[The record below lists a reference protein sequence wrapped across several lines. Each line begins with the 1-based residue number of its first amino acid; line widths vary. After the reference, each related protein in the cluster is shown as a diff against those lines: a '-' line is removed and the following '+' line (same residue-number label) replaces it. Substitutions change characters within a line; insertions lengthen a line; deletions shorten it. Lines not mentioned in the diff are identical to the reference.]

1 MNKNRY
7 DNGIKMKENIK
18 DGRGGSSP
26 IKLFG
31 IMIPSIPSLMFRLTG
46 TFIRFKSDANKAGK
60 VFKKELIKQ
69 GIDEETAA
77 ELTEKYMESSHI
89 RRYIQGFN

>member
-1 MNKNRY
+1 MN
-7 DNGIKMKENIK
+7 ENVK
-18 DGRGGSSP
+18 DGRDEVCP

-31 IMIPSIPSLMFRLTG
+31 MMIPAMPSLMFRLTG
-46 TFIRFKSDANKAGK
+46 TFIRFKSDANKAEK

-77 ELTEKYMESSHI
+77 ELTGIYMESSHI
-89 RRYIQGFN
+89 RKYIQGLN